1 MRTIWV
7 LAVVLLVG
15 GCGTEVAS
23 QGAPP
28 PATPVPTGEATG
40 GPIPTPPPKVCP
52 ASGAQV
58 SVGPVEAALGHR
70 AVVLTVTNCRAT
82 ALTLNGYPAVVVLDY
97 WRKPLGTTVA
107 HDSSY
112 MAMDPGPQRLRL
124 GKGQTAVSVVA
135 WSNTVADGSDP
146 QAGQFLK
153 VAASK
158 GDAQAVW
165 PVMTDLGTTG
175 KLEVTAWARKLKT

>member
-1 MRTIWV
+1 VRLLV
-7 LAVVLLVG
+7 VVVAVVLIS

-23 QGAPP
+23 KGAPP

-70 AVVLTVTNCRAT
+70 AVVLTVTNCRT
-82 ALTLNGYPAVVVLDY
+82 ETLTLKGYPSVVVLDY
-97 WRKPLGTTVA
+97 WRKPLGTAVA

-112 MAMDPGPQRLRL
+112 LAIDPGPARVKLAQ
-124 GKGQTAVSVVA
+124 GQTAVSVVA
-135 WSNTVADGSDP
+135 WSNTVAAGSDP
-146 QAGQFLK
+146 RPG
-153 VAASK
+153 SS
-158 GDAQAVW
+158 
-165 PVMTDLGTTG
+165 
-175 KLEVTAWARKLKT
+175 

>member
-1 MRTIWV
+1 MV
-7 LAVVLLVG
+7 AVVLLG

-28 PATPVPTGEATG
+28 PATPVPTGKASG

-58 SVGPVEAALGHR
+58 TVGPVEAALGHR
-70 AVVLTVTNCRAT
+70 AVVLKVTNCRART
-82 ALTLNGYPAVVVLDY
+82 LTLNGYPAVAVLDY
-97 WRKPLGTTVA
+97 GRKPLGITVA

-112 MAMDPGPQRLRL
+112 MAIDPGPARLRL
-124 GKGQTAVSVVA
+124 AKGQTALSVVA
-135 WSNTVADGSDP
+135 WSNTVADGPDP
-146 QAGQFLK
+146 ETGQFLK

-165 PVMTDLGTTG
+165 PVVTDLGTTG

>member
-1 MRTIWV
+1 MLLI
-7 LAVVLLVG
+7 VVLVA

-23 QGAPP
+23 RGAPP

-58 SVGPVEAALGHR
+58 TVGPVEAALGHR
-70 AVVLTVTNCRAT
+70 AVVLTVTNCRPAT
-82 ALTLNGYPAVVVLDY
+82 LTLDGYPEVAVLDY

-112 MAMDPGPQRLRL
+112 MAIDPGPKPVRLR
-124 GKGQTAVSVVA
+124 KGQTALAVVA
-135 WSNTVADGSDP
+135 WSNTVADGADP
-146 QAGQFLK
+146 QTGQFLK
-153 VAASK
+153 VAARTGES
-158 GDAQAVW
+158 QAVW
-165 PVMTDLGTTG
+165 PVVTDLGTTG
-175 KLEVTAWARKLKT
+175 KLELTAWARELRN

>member
-7 LAVVLLVG
+7 LAAVLLVS

-23 QGAPP
+23 KGAPP
-28 PATPVPTGEATG
+28 PATPVPTGKATG

-70 AVVLTVTNCRAT
+70 AVVLTVTNCRPK
-82 ALTLNGYPAVVVLDY
+82 ALTLKGYPAVVVLDY
-97 WRKPLGTTVA
+97 WRKPLGTAVA

-112 MAMDPGPQRLRL
+112 MAIDPGPERLKL
-124 GKGQTAVSVVA
+124 AKGQTAVSVVA
-135 WSNTVADGSDP
+135 WSNTVAAGSDP
-146 QAGQFLK
+146 EAGQFLK

-165 PVMTDLGTTG
+165 PVVTDLGTTG

>member
-1 MRTIWV
+1 M
-7 LAVVLLVG
+7 LAGVLLVG

-28 PATPVPTGEATG
+28 PTTPVPTGRATG

-58 SVGPVEAALGHR
+58 VVGPVEAALGHR
-70 AVVLTVTNCRAT
+70 AVVLTVTNCRAET
-82 ALTLNGYPAVVVLDY
+82 LTLKGYPAVVVLDY
-97 WRKPLGTTVA
+97 WRKPLGTVVA

-112 MAMDPGPQRLRL
+112 MAIDPGPGRLRL

-146 QAGQFLK
+146 VTGQFLK

-165 PVMTDLGTTG
+165 PVVTDLGTTG
-175 KLEVTAWARKLKT
+175 QLEVTAWARKLKT